1 MQLTFLDAG
10 PAQVPGCRR
19 SVRTSA
25 LASPAH
31 LRLTLVKFRL
41 ELPCSPSGGEC
52 LRWED
57 MAHIK
62 RFQYVRHDA
71 VARYGPGD
79 EPPAGDLP
87 RAGDFILTHGK
98 GFISQLIR
106 FGQWLRFHGP
116 DRKYAHWNHAA
127 LVVDSD
133 GGIVEAQAGGV
144 KRNTLSEYRGS
155 EYYLVRVTAND
166 ADRAEVAAF
175 GNWCVDQPYDFM
187 TIISL
192 AITNLTGCKF
202 SFYVE
207 GHQICSGLVARA
219 EERTQAIFNRDPSHI
234 SPADLAKYYQVEPI

>member
-1 MQLTFLDAG
+1 M
-10 PAQVPGCRR
+10 PGCRR